1 MRKKEYCNYETEAFV
16 EWLNNVFLKE
26 NERKAKII
34 KKNSNNYSIHDK
46 KIFFWWVSA
55 NLGGWCCEENK
66 RAKQKGIYIEM
77 LLKDPQKFYD
87 SGSSYNLLE
96 E

>member
-46 KIFFWWVSA
+46 KIFF
-55 NLGGWCCEENK
+55 
-66 RAKQKGIYIEM
+66 
-77 LLKDPQKFYD
+77 
-87 SGSSYNLLE
+87 
-96 E
+96 